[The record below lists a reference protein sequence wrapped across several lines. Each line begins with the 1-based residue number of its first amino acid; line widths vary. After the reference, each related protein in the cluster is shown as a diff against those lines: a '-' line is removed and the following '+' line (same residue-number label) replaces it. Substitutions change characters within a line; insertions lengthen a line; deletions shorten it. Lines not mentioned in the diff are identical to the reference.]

1 MGMVMELYSVDP
13 HLLNSGENVQP
24 EADNIRQIGTLVG
37 SVSINSVAV
46 SETCQ
51 WMLRSPLAQLAQV
64 ETGGSTTL
72 LVQPH
77 DIPAIIEQ
85 INNGE
90 SPTALAVT
98 NALSDAAEEAV
109 WREQV
114 LGIVMS

>member
-1 MGMVMELYSVDP
+1 MGMVMELYSIDL

-24 EADNIRQIGTLVG
+24 EAASIRQIGTLVG

-46 SETCQ
+46 GETCQ
-51 WMLRSPLAQLAQV
+51 WMLQSPLAQLVQI

-85 INNGE
+85 ISNWGITD
-90 SPTALAVT
+90 SPRAYQCPFGRRRGGSL
-98 NALSDAAEEAV
+98 
-109 WREQV
+109 
-114 LGIVMS
+114 

>member
-1 MGMVMELYSVDP
+1 MGMVMELYSIDP

-24 EADNIRQIGTLVG
+24 KAASIRQIGTLVG

-46 SETCQ
+46 GETCQ
-51 WMLRSPLAQLAQV
+51 WMLQSPLAQLVQI

-85 INNGE
+85 ISNGE
-90 SPTALAVT
+90 SQTALALT

-109 WREQV
+109 WREQI